1 MTAKSLFAASLGC
14 VLTVISGQA
23 LAEKA
28 WPQAKEIRLV
38 VPFPAGGGADTLA
51 RIIAPE
57 LATRLGQTVIVE
69 NIAGAGGSLGTEQA
83 SRAKNDGY
91 TLLYVTNG
99 TLGTNPALYPHVGYD
114 PLKDFAPIARLTEI
128 TMVMSVNP
136 KRHSETSLKDFLN
149 KARASSQPLTFSS
162 AGNGTTS
169 HLAGV
174 MLSNLTGITFEH
186 IPYRGGAASMT
197 DMLGGRID
205 FTIDVAP
212 NTLVHVDAKKL
223 TALGSGSAQPLKS
236 HPEIAPI
243 AKTVPGFELFA
254 WDGIVVQKGTNP
266 KIIKEL
272 NLALQEAL
280 KTEKVKSAY
289 LNRGAEVVESTPEGF
304 RVFIQSETK
313 KWADLVRTSKTK
325 LD

>member
-14 VLTVISGQA
+14 ILTAISAQA
-23 LAEKA
+23 FPEKA
-28 WPQAKEIRLV
+28 WPEAKEIRLV

-57 LATRLGQTVIVE
+57 LSSRLGQTVIVE

-114 PLKDFAPIARLTEI
+114 PLKDFAPVARLTEI
-128 TMVMSVNP
+128 AMVMSVNP

-149 KARASSQPLTFSS
+149 KAKASSLPFTFSS

-174 MLSNLTGITFEH
+174 MLASGEARLPLPRRRTSTKTSSSPSQQTRSSSYEPLRQLRASIR
-186 IPYRGGAASMT
+186 IPAFFSQSAAASSPARPFSCRKVT
-197 DMLGGRID
+197 KASPAAPSAVRAKRPGTSSGAWGTAQARAGRQNALWSRSPCAWQNHSRDSGGR
-205 FTIDVAP
+205 
-212 NTLVHVDAKKL
+212 
-223 TALGSGSAQPLKS
+223 
-236 HPEIAPI
+236 
-243 AKTVPGFELFA
+243 
-254 WDGIVVQKGTNP
+254 
-266 KIIKEL
+266 
-272 NLALQEAL
+272 
-280 KTEKVKSAY
+280 AY
-289 LNRGAEVVESTPEGF
+289 P
-304 RVFIQSETK
+304 
-313 KWADLVRTSKTK
+313 
-325 LD
+325 